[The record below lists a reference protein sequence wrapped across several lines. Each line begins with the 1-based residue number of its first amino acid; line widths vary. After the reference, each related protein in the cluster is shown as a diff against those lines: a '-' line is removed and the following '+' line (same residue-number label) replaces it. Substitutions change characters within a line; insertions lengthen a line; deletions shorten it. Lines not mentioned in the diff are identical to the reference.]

1 MSSNKSTYVPHPLSF
16 TVNSS
21 TREEQMDDLK
31 RQQKQEKLYKLDR
44 KLREDVKKGYMLI
57 SENPIE
63 DLTNIYEYD
72 HENNEMIYKG
82 YYNATDVRKD
92 KQKKTTHGH
101 IITGK
106 HYVKM
111 EHGKS
116 EKMTYA
122 DHDMYGGKSRK
133 NKRTNKRKSRKIRKS
148 RKNRK

>member
-72 HENNEMIYKG
+72 HENNEMIYK
-82 YYNATDVRKD
+82 N
-92 KQKKTTHGH
+92 
-101 IITGK
+101 
-106 HYVKM
+106 
-111 EHGKS
+111 
-116 EKMTYA
+116 
-122 DHDMYGGKSRK
+122 
-133 NKRTNKRKSRKIRKS
+133 TNTNNNNNNNNNIYLVIVWK
-148 RKNRK
+148 